1 MGLFASSC
9 FEDESAKDVTLFN
22 PLMINDF
29 LSSTEIYVTQ
39 GDRLRVKVLAYKEGT
54 DDAKLEY
61 EWRLEGHG
69 QHLDLGHSMI
79 LDTVINVPMS
89 RDAYSLLFKVTDT
102 ECDGTIRGRFIGG

>member
-1 MGLFASSC
+1 MKFKIFLGVFLLGLFASSC

-61 EWRLEGHG
+61 EWRGR
-69 QHLDLGHSMI
+69 
-79 LDTVINVPMS
+79 S
-89 RDAYSLLFKVTDT
+89 RATFGFGTFYDSGYGDQRAYESGCLLA
-102 ECDGTIRGRFIGG
+102 FI

>member
-1 MGLFASSC
+1 MKFKIFLGVFLLGLFASSC
-9 FEDESAKDVTLFN
+9 FEDESAKDLTLFN

-61 EWRLEGHG
+61 EWRCGMHYVRHG
-69 QHLDLGHSMI
+69 IRWLSG
-79 LDTVINVPMS
+79 TWN
-89 RDAYSLLFKVTDT
+89 KK
-102 ECDGTIRGRFIGG
+102 DGSPSFC